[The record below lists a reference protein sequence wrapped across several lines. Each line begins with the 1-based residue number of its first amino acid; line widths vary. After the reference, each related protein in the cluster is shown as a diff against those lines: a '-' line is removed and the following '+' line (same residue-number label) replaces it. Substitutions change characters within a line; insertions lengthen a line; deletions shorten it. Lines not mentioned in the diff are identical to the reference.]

1 MLKWELMLE
10 GNVRDMDED
19 NQHTEPSQGAYYF
32 VFGLTMVLLAVSM
45 FHSPLWPCLLLF
57 NTRIA

>member
-1 MLKWELMLE
+1 VISFNMLKWELLLE

-19 NQHTEPSQGAYYF
+19 SQNAEPSQGSYYF

-45 FHSPLWPCLLLF
+45 FKYPLW
-57 NTRIA
+57 

>member
-1 MLKWELMLE
+1 MILFNLLKWELMHE

-32 VFGLTMVLLAVSM
+32 VFGLSMVLLAVSM
-45 FHSPLWPCLLLF
+45 FQYPLW
-57 NTRIA
+57 